1 MQNRIGIIYPTNY
14 LPTIPSLVA
23 TINLLVE
30 NDYEIDLF
38 TCDKKNISH
47 QIFNTEK
54 VKEYNLNEKYKTG
67 TIMWKINYFFSWL
80 PQIILKCKKRKYSIL
95 IGIDPW
101 GLMLAGFAGK
111 IARIPF
117 AYFSLELHFSN
128 EITSRY
134 IKIVKGLER
143 YYNRLAS
150 FTIIQDKE
158 RAELIRKENYLRNN
172 AKIICLPN
180 SSDGEVKKIKTKYL
194 RDKFKFSNN
203 KIVVLNSGSI
213 HPIFMNIEV
222 AQAARIWRNDLVLI
236 FHTGRELN
244 YKYYYIKEFLRE
256 IDNTTIFLNATQ
268 LLDAEYDEMVSSA
281 NIGLAFYKPISKNI
295 YYMGLSSGKISKY
308 LQCGL
313 PVIVSDL
320 PSLRKMVNEYKCGV
334 SINDMNQLEP
344 AIEKIMSDYHKYS
357 ENAVNCFN
365 EIFYF
370 RKHFSELN
378 KCLMGLK

>member
-378 KCLMGLK
+378 KCLMGLE

>member
-95 IGIDPW
+95 IGMDPW

-320 PSLRKMVNEYKCGV
+320 PSLRKMVN
-334 SINDMNQLEP
+334 
-344 AIEKIMSDYHKYS
+344 
-357 ENAVNCFN
+357 
-365 EIFYF
+365 
-370 RKHFSELN
+370 
-378 KCLMGLK
+378 